1 MAEEDRQLAVQKAAK
16 KAEKD
21 SRRIEREVSDT
32 YTDILYLLPASCNM
46 YIIKARKSVKNLA
59 FPGAILLDQF
69 STFNGISQFR
79 SVAGS

>member
-32 YTDILYLLPASCNM
+32 NTDILYVLPASCN
-46 YIIKARKSVKNLA
+46 S
-59 FPGAILLDQF
+59 LLKPE
-69 STFNGISQFR
+69 SQ
-79 SVAGS
+79 

>member
-32 YTDILYLLPASCNM
+32 TYTDILYLLPRNTYRYTRTSL
-46 YIIKARKSVKNLA
+46 SFL
-59 FPGAILLDQF
+59 
-69 STFNGISQFR
+69 
-79 SVAGS
+79 